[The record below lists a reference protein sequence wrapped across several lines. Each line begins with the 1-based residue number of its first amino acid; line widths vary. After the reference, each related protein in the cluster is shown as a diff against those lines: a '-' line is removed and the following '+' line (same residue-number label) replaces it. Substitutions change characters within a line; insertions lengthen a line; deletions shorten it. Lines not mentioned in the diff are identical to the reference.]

1 VIMQRLF
8 GEFVDVIEWTDSST
22 DTLVWRF
29 ERYRNEIKFGAKL
42 TVREGQAA
50 VFVNEG
56 EIADVFTPG
65 MYELKTANLPILST
79 LQSWPHGFQSPFKA
93 EVYFFNMRRF
103 PDLKWGTRNP
113 AILRDPE
120 FGPVRLRAFGTYEI
134 RVADPALLLRELV
147 GTDSHFTTDQITDQL
162 RNLIVARFATVLA
175 SSGIPVLDLAAN
187 YDQLGQFVHGRI
199 APEFA
204 NYGLELTKLLVENV
218 SLPPEVEQAM
228 DRRTSMGVIGDLS
241 RYTQFQA
248 AEAMRAAASNPADGG
263 AGAGIGLGMG
273 MAMAKH
279 FTEGMSGPAAGSGP
293 PAAAASPP
301 PIPGGR
307 SFYVAR
313 DGQPDGPFEIAELRQ
328 QQRDG
333 RLAAESLVWAEGMAG
348 WEEAR
353 AVKDL
358 ASLFGSAPPPLPTR

>member
-1 VIMQRLF
+1 MIMQKLF

-29 ERYRNEIKFGAKL
+29 ERYNNEIKFGAKL
-42 TVREGQAA
+42 TVREGQTA

-79 LQSWPHGFQSPFKA
+79 LQSWQHGFQSPFKA

-248 AEAMRAAASNPADGG
+248 AEAMRAAASNTADGG

-273 MAMAKH
+273 MAMAKQLS
-279 FTEGMSGPAAGSGP
+279 EGMGGPGRGSGTP
-293 PAAAASPP
+293 STAAPP

-307 SFYVAR
+307 TFYVAR
-313 DGQPDGPFEIAELRQ
+313 DGRPDGPFQIDELRQ

-333 RLAAESLVWAEGMAG
+333 RLTAASLVWTEGMPG
-348 WEEAR
+348 WEEAQG
-353 AVKDL
+353 VQDL
-358 ASLFGSAPPPLPTR
+358 ASLFGAIPPPLPGN

>member
-1 VIMQRLF
+1 MQKLF

-29 ERYRNEIKFGAKL
+29 ERYNNEIKHQAKL
-42 TVREGQAA
+42 TVREGQTA

-56 EIADVFTPG
+56 EVADVFGPG
-65 MYELKTANLPILST
+65 MYELTTANLPILST
-79 LQSWPHGFQSPFKA
+79 LQGWPHGFQSPFKA

-134 RVADPALLLRELV
+134 RIADPALLLREVV
-147 GTDSHFTTDQITDQL
+147 GTDGHFTLDEITDQL
-162 RNLIVARFATVLA
+162 RNLIVSRFATILG

-187 YDQLGQFVHGRI
+187 YDQLGQFVQGRI

-218 SLPPEVEQAM
+218 SLPPEVEAAL
-228 DRRTSMGVIGDLS
+228 DRRTSMGVIGDL
-241 RYTQFQA
+241 RKYTQFLA
-248 AEAMRAAASNPADGG
+248 AEAMRAAAANPGDGG
-263 AGAGIGLGMG
+263 ASTGIGLGMG

-279 FTEGMSGPAAGSGP
+279 FADAMNTPT
-293 PAAAASPP
+293 PAAAPTPP
-301 PIPGGR
+301 PIPTAR
-307 SFYVAR
+307 SFFVAR
-313 DGQPDGPFEIAELRQ
+313 GGQPDGPFELSELRQ
-328 QQRDG
+328 QRRSGNLGPGD
-333 RLAAESLVWAEGMAG
+333 LVWADGMAS
-348 WEEAR
+348 WQR
-353 AVKDL
+353 ADEVADL
-358 ASLFGSAPPPLPTR
+358 APIFRTAPPPIPGS